1 MRKHALGKCAL
12 SAASHSARQRRRVT
26 FKDDCGLALM
36 HQACDKRRSRGGGGG
51 VVDLRKPPRPPTL
64 STFFIC
70 LCRLSLSSWARALE
84 EEKKEKRREEKK
96 SQPFDIIFSINN
108 TFSTAPP
115 SRRGSSI
122 NKAARRTLYRAG
134 GAHAKK
140 KEKKKKEERER
151 ETAGGE
157 HFYENSL
164 FVFVCVSCSQ
174 TDTAVG
180 RPPVPIQA
188 AVNIKGAA
196 SVVFQLIACLPPPP
210 FSPPL
215 YLPPPPSVF
224 LAGSQHAG
232 GVEPEAVHLL
242 QAGGAGHND
251 GRRRSRHRQDLPDP
265 KHITSHSTP

>member
-1 MRKHALGKCAL
+1 M
-12 SAASHSARQRRRVT
+12 
-26 FKDDCGLALM
+26 
-36 HQACDKRRSRGGGGG
+36 
-51 VVDLRKPPRPPTL
+51 VDLRKPPRPPPL

-122 NKAARRTLYRAG
+122 NKAARRTLYRVG

-140 KEKKKKEERER
+140 KREEEEGGERER

-188 AVNIKGAA
+188 AVSIKGAA

-224 LAGSQHAG
+224 LAGSQHTG

>member
-1 MRKHALGKCAL
+1 MRKHALGKCVL

-51 VVDLRKPPRPPTL
+51 VVDLRKPPRPPPL

-140 KEKKKKEERER
+140 KREEEEGGERER
-151 ETAGGE
+151 
-157 HFYENSL
+157 
-164 FVFVCVSCSQ
+164 
-174 TDTAVG
+174 
-180 RPPVPIQA
+180 
-188 AVNIKGAA
+188 
-196 SVVFQLIACLPPPP
+196 
-210 FSPPL
+210 
-215 YLPPPPSVF
+215 
-224 LAGSQHAG
+224 
-232 GVEPEAVHLL
+232 
-242 QAGGAGHND
+242 D
-251 GRRRSRHRQDLPDP
+251 GRRRAFLRKQPLCFCLHLVLTDRYRRRSAARSNPGCRQYQRGRLCCISTDCVSPSSSLLPSP
-265 KHITSHSTP
+265 LLPSSSLRLLGRITTHWWCRT